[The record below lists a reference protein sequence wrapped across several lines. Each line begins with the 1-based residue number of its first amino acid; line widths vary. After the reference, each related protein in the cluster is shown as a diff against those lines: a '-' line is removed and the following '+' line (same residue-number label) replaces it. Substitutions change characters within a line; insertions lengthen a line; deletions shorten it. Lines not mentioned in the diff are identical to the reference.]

1 MFFSKLFGKGKEK
14 TPSNFSVPQS
24 RNLVLVGRSSPKRKS
39 LWQAF
44 CGVEKEAEE
53 KRLSCTKM
61 DVVFERREFDVSSGK
76 SGALNIGE
84 SPERRALGACCTHI
98 SRGRTG

>member
-1 MFFSKLFGKGKEK
+1 MFFSKLFGKEK
-14 TPSNFSVPQS
+14 IPSNSSVPQS
-24 RNLVLVGRSSPKRKS
+24 RNLVLIGRSSPKRKS

-53 KRLSCTKM
+53 KHPSYTKM
-61 DVVFERREFDVSSGK
+61 DVTFKRREFEVFSDKSVALNIWGSPERREF
-76 SGALNIGE
+76 
-84 SPERRALGACCTHI
+84 GACCIHI